1 MISFGNFPKS
11 SPMMLFG
18 TLLKIAKWKK
28 IATKKSLK

>member
-18 TLLKIAKWKK
+18 TILKIAKWKK
-28 IATKKSLK
+28 IAARKTLK